1 MCKEED
7 MRRVSYLTRVLCEF
21 TGVGDE
27 EGIACR
33 AHKARIVGSLSRKK
47 RILFSIA
54 IVLAIVF
61 LSLCVAEAGVRVF
74 SPQRIIPRYVESA
87 PWGVRKILPHVNGMH
102 RSSEYCCRYRTNS
115 QGFRG
120 TAEYALVPPERCFRI
135 VVQGDSVTMGLGVE
149 DDETYSRVLEDM
161 LRRDG
166 IDAEVINMGIPGFGT
181 AEELIQFHAV
191 AKQYKPDLVVLGFF
205 YNDYMNN
212 AICGL
217 FTNQDGVLSRTE
229 NGFIPGIYIRDR
241 LNAVPGYSFLSQHS
255 HLMTL
260 LRNVVSYRIIEG
272 LEKKAHFHDSQKPQA
287 GALSEKNANAEAV
300 LLTRLL
306 LEKYAREVTETG
318 AGLFVV
324 DLADKS
330 WASCFPAD
338 MRHDEKTRI
347 LSTYDAFRRSLDEGH
362 NPFYKV
368 DGHPDADGHRT
379 IAACIYER
387 LQHEWE
393 TGALPR
399 K

>member
-1 MCKEED
+1 
-7 MRRVSYLTRVLCEF
+7 MRRFAYLTRVLCDL
-21 TGVGDE
+21 TGVGEDDKDCGRAHRA
-27 EGIACR
+27 GIA
-33 AHKARIVGSLSRKK
+33 ANLSRKK
-47 RILFSIA
+47 RIVFSLGVVCA
-54 IVLAIVF
+54 VVL
-61 LSLCVAEAGVRVF
+61 LSLLVAEAGVRVF
-74 SPQRIIPRYVESA
+74 CPQRIIPRYVESA
-87 PWGVRKILPHVNGMH
+87 PWGIRKILPRVNGMH
-102 RSSEYCCRYRTNS
+102 ISSEYKCHYRTNS

-120 TAEYALVPPERCFRI
+120 TAEYALVPPEGCFRI

-149 DDETYSRVLEDM
+149 DDETFSYVLEDM

-166 IDAEVINMGIPGFGT
+166 INAEVINMGIPGFGT

-191 AKQYKPDLVVLGFF
+191 AKQYKPNLVILGFF

-217 FTNQDGVLSRTE
+217 FTNRDGVLTRTE
-229 NGFIPGIYIRDR
+229 SNFIPGIYIRDR

-260 LRNVVSYRIIEG
+260 LRNTVSFRIIEG
-272 LEKKAHFHDSQKPQA
+272 LEKKARFHDSEKPQV
-287 GALSEKNANAEAV
+287 GALSEKYATAEAIV
-300 LLTRLL
+300 LTRLL

-318 AGLFVV
+318 AALFIV

-330 WASCFPAD
+330 WASSFPTD
-338 MRHDEKTRI
+338 MQHDGKTRI
-347 LSTYDAFRRSLDEGH
+347 LSTYDAFRRALDEGH

-368 DGHPDADGHRT
+368 DGHPDEDGHRA

-387 LQHEWE
+387 LQREWE
-393 TGALPR
+393 AGTLPR